1 MVVGIDGSENS
12 LHAFD
17 HALTLARGRGAVL
30 DAVAAYTEPGYGYTP
45 AAASAS
51 RSGDARTLARAALDE
66 TVAAAG
72 LSAEEE
78 HRVQSIVVEGD
89 AAKALVEASDTAQL
103 IVVGKRGRNRFAGRF
118 MGSVSAAVA
127 SHGRCPTLVVPEKSD
142 SGSDGSG
149 GSAGTAL
156 DPSAPSDPQS
166 EELARALAEAAAERG
181 DGLARGA
188 HASDDVGSSPEKML
202 DFTGTVVVGIDLQA
216 EPITLALA
224 AAEYAEQLGHSLTLV
239 ASHRFS
245 ATAWGPVSPIY
256 GAQVPQMR
264 RDFADRLELVASRVA
279 EQTRVTVRWRF
290 FDAGPATAL
299 GVASATAPLVV
310 VGTRGRGGFAGLLLG
325 SVSQALLNRAES
337 PVLVVPHTRPS

>member
-1 MVVGIDGSENS
+1 M
-12 LHAFD
+12 ATR
-17 HALTLARGRGAVL
+17 ALGRAGLAL
-30 DAVAAYTEPGYGYTP
+30 VAA
-45 AAASAS
+45 
-51 RSGDARTLARAALDE
+51 
-66 TVAAAG
+66 V
-72 LSAEEE
+72 
-78 HRVQSIVVEGD
+78 
-89 AAKALVEASDTAQL
+89 
-103 IVVGKRGRNRFAGRF
+103 
-118 MGSVSAAVA
+118 
-127 SHGRCPTLVVPEKSD
+127 
-142 SGSDGSG
+142 SDGLQRASEQGSRVRVACSG
-149 GSAGTAL
+149 GPDS
-156 DPSAPSDPQS
+156 
-166 EELARALAEAAAERG
+166 
-181 DGLARGA
+181 
-188 HASDDVGSSPEKML
+188 
-202 DFTGTVVVGIDLQA
+202 
-216 EPITLALA
+216 LALA